1 MHVNRGVYRN
11 GNEET
16 RNRYPIA
23 VGLPATVPN
32 STSEFLVNLSES
44 LYCACGFVTRKLEKT
59 RRNAGLFSDFFPAV
73 FGPYVVQTS
82 SKSVQKGWLFVA
94 PKVVICFKNR

>member
-1 MHVNRGVYRN
+1 MQTQREKIIGCDQAPPIDIHIH
-11 GNEET
+11 
-16 RNRYPIA
+16 YPIA

-32 STSEFLVNLSES
+32 STSEFPVNLSES

-73 FGPYVVQTS
+73 FSSYVVQTT
-82 SKSVQKGWLFVA
+82 SKSVQKT
-94 PKVVICFKNR
+94 IKNR